1 MTPGR
6 GTAPGFFVAAAAM
19 HGRARIF
26 RFRKLKE
33 RQAMT
38 FQKGQSGNPA
48 GRPRGSRNR
57 AAMLLQNLLERDA
70 ERIAC
75 KAIDLAKKG
84 DIAAI
89 RMCMDRLVPARKD
102 DAIVFELPPLAT
114 AADSV
119 AAAAAIAAAVAA
131 GELTASEAA
140 HLAKVIDV
148 YVQALATA
156 GFEERLA
163 RLESNADRRAPA
175 PAAVPGPD
183 DDAIG
188 GSQA

>member
-1 MTPGR
+1 
-6 GTAPGFFVAAAAM
+6 
-19 HGRARIF
+19 
-26 RFRKLKE
+26 
-33 RQAMT
+33 MT

-70 ERIAC
+70 ESIAC

-102 DAIVFELPPLAT
+102 DAIAFELPPLAT
-114 AADSV
+114 ASDSV

-140 HLAKVIDV
+140 DLAKVIDV

-156 GFEERLA
+156 GFEERLD
-163 RLESNADRRAPA
+163 RLESNAGRRAPA

-183 DDAIG
+183 DGGIG

>member
-1 MTPGR
+1 
-6 GTAPGFFVAAAAM
+6 
-19 HGRARIF
+19 
-26 RFRKLKE
+26 
-33 RQAMT
+33 MT

-140 HLAKVIDV
+140 ESGEGDRCLR
-148 YVQALATA
+148 A
-156 GFEERLA
+156 GA
-163 RLESNADRRAPA
+163 GDRR
-175 PAAVPGPD
+175 VRGTPGP
-183 DDAIG
+183 AG
-188 GSQA
+188 KQ